1 MRYISSKLLP
11 HTITVRTIGEMD
23 EDRNVTYTET
33 EVSGVRVT
41 PVRAWSKGSEGYTPA
56 DSMEL
61 ISDNHTTT
69 PAEFKPLVGMQ
80 IVFEG
85 RKYTINS
92 VKPCYTTTTEIHHYE
107 SVLV

>member
-1 MRYISSKLLP
+1 MRYISPKLLP
-11 HTITVRTIGEMD
+11 HTITVRVQNGMD
-23 EDRNVTYTET
+23 EDRNITYTET
-33 EVSGVRVT
+33 EVSGVRIT
-41 PVRAWSKGSEGYTPA
+41 PVRAWSKGSEGYQPA

-69 PAEFKPLVGMQ
+69 PADFEPLVGMQ
-80 IVFEG
+80 IVFAG

-107 SVLV
+107 AGLV